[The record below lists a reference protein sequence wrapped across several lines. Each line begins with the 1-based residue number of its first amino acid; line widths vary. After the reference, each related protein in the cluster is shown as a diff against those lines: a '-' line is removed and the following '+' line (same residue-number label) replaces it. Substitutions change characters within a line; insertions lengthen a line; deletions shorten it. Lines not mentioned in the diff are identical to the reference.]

1 MKVSCGRGDDDEAAS
16 SEVGVPVE
24 PVEGG
29 GRAGDEMAL
38 AAVSLPGEYGLY
50 MVGGL
55 GGRCGLCV
63 RVYWGKF
70 FLGPLEL
77 QGERSITFV

>member
-1 MKVSCGRGDDDEAAS
+1 VKVSCERGSDDEAAS
-16 SEVGVPVE
+16 SDVGVPVE

-29 GRAGDEMAL
+29 GRVGDDMAL
-38 AAVSLPGEYGLY
+38 ATVCIPGEFELY